1 MLGANAGFGISL
13 GNDCTVEAGLYITAG
28 TKVTVL
34 DELEENKV
42 VKAMEL
48 SGKDAILYF
57 RDSLSGKVCAKPNKS
72 KFKLNKVLHD
82 NN

>member
-1 MLGANAGFGISL
+1 M
-13 GNDCTVEAGLYITAG
+13 TAG
-28 TKVTVL
+28 TKVTFL
-34 DELEENKV
+34 DESGEDKIL
-42 VKAMEL
+42 KAIEL
-48 SGKDAILYF
+48 SGKNGILYF

>member
-1 MLGANAGFGISL
+1 VDKKNG
-13 GNDCTVEAGLYITAG
+13 EKQR
-28 TKVTVL
+28 TKNEDKIL
-34 DELEENKV
+34 
-42 VKAMEL
+42 KAIEL
-48 SGKDAILYF
+48 SGKNGILYF